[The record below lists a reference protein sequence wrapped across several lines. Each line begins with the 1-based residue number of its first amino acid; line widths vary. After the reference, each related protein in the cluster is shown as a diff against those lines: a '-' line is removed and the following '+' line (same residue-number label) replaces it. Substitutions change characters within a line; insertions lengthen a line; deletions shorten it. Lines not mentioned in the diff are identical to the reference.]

1 MQTPTPI
8 SRDTLRG
15 LRAKVEEDIRLER
28 VSSFIQSIY
37 QQAINVAKTKSDTT
51 FNFPIP
57 RSYMERD
64 SSDKFFLVNM
74 SDILSGLQTLFPDC
88 TVSHSILC
96 KGTDGKFY
104 DISKLDD
111 RVLPFVNRALDQS
124 FIVIDWS

>member
-1 MQTPTPI
+1 MQALPTPI
-8 SRDTLRG
+8 SRDALRG
-15 LRAKVEEDIRLER
+15 LKVKVEEESRLRQVR
-28 VSSFIQSIY
+28 VIIDNIY
-37 QQAINVAKTKSDTT
+37 AQAINVAKTKSDTA
-51 FNFPIP
+51 FNVPIP
-57 RSYMERD
+57 PSTD
-64 SSDKFFLVNM
+64 SFHLKNI

-96 KGTDGKFY
+96 KGTDGKLY